1 MLGNGGGE
9 EVIFDKLT
17 KNPNRGGG
25 GGGASQID

>member
-25 GGGASQID
+25 GGGESN